1 MPRPK
6 KHRLICSVPA
16 CTSFGPCGK
25 NALETITM
33 TVDEYEVIR
42 LIDMEELTQEQ
53 CAEQMGVARTTVQAI
68 YSTARRKIAQCLVLG
83 CHLYIDGGDVRFC
96 EHQGQTCGMGCRRR
110 KKQFENTN
118 NKTFTEQN
126 FNSNDIGGNKMKIAV
141 TYENGDVF
149 QHFGHT
155 EQFKVY
161 ETENGKILS
170 SSVIGTDGNGHG
182 ALAGM
187 LKNMGINTLICGGIG
202 EGAKRALEES
212 GIKFYGGVSGS
223 ADMAVSSLL
232 NGTLSFNPDITCN
245 HHNEH
250 HEHSEHCGGN
260 CHAK

>member
-1 MPRPK
+1 
-6 KHRLICSVPA
+6 
-16 CTSFGPCGK
+16 
-25 NALETITM
+25 
-33 TVDEYEVIR
+33 
-42 LIDMEELTQEQ
+42 
-53 CAEQMGVARTTVQAI
+53 
-68 YSTARRKIAQCLVLG
+68 
-83 CHLYIDGGDVRFC
+83 
-96 EHQGQTCGMGCRRR
+96 
-110 KKQFENTN
+110 
-118 NKTFTEQN
+118 
-126 FNSNDIGGNKMKIAV
+126 MKIAV